1 MWTRF
6 LSAFSVKLA
15 HKALRMLIP
24 AAPIGLWHA
33 WYAASPKADYARGP
47 MTRIGAFIR
56 TALWLF
62 IPVSHLPRSLAGAL
76 CVLAFVLPNP
86 AQAQSGDTLSQEV
99 DEVTRRVLS
108 DPFITL
114 RFVALALETKDEQ
127 GQALNGI
134 VRAMLARQDPEGAIR
149 EIGRIEDPL
158 WRARSL
164 TALAE
169 FREYADNDID
179 EALNLLALAVERV
192 LGRKPLG
199 PGGADLLRVIANKQ
213 AALGELETAIETA
226 GLIPDPVDRVTALQQ
241 AASANYDGA
250 DRDRKTAE
258 IAQTVLRAAFE
269 QAKNIEDTSQRT
281 SHMFIDIGEALA
293 EVDDIAA
300 AQAAFIHTREF
311 IARAQRTGRDGAY
324 ARLGAAMISAGQ
336 LEEAMEVMRQVQEG
350 PQQVRG
356 LGAVARALA
365 EKGQTDAAP
374 PLFVLAREVA
384 ETIEDPWLKYRAIG
398 SLVKD
403 QTAIGRY
410 ADAFTTAGQITDR
423 RVQARALLEMGSILL
438 EQGELEAAALTLDY
452 IPYDSM
458 RAQLMGRLALEH
470 GRNGNKQIAQSFIA
484 RAFETT
490 GFEIQQR
497 FIPEAIRLIL
507 EAQLEIG
514 DPEIDAFVFNNVRKL
529 ADKIEDEL
537 TSVAAMAHLATAEA
551 LRGETDRANRTL
563 SGAWRNA
570 WLNRQEKEF
579 PTILKG
585 IVDGQIAIGDIL
597 SAFDTAARIPS
608 PEGEDRDERT
618 AGGDFIAPRF
628 ASLSRVAVAAA
639 KAGETDLAIRAAREM
654 QYPPARAAGLAAIA
668 VAIAEEEAGT
678 FVEPNPTTDA
688 AQPEAEE
695 EEEFIEQDL
704 FDDPFQN

>member
-1 MWTRF
+1 MRIPIRETGLLRGF
-6 LSAFSVKLA
+6 AVCIAATVFSL
-15 HKALRMLIP
+15 
-24 AAPIGLWHA
+24 
-33 WYAASPKADYARGP
+33 
-47 MTRIGAFIR
+47 AFI
-56 TALWLF
+56 T
-62 IPVSHLPRSLAGAL
+62 PDT
-76 CVLAFVLPNP
+76 

-114 RFVALALETKDEQ
+114 RFVALALETKEEQ

-134 VRAMLARQDPEGAIR
+134 VRAMLARQDPNGAIR

-169 FREYADNDID
+169 YREQTGEID
-179 EALNLLALAVERV
+179 ETLDLLSLAVERV
-192 LGRKPLG
+192 MSRQPIGV
-199 PGGADLLRVIANKQ
+199 GGADLLRVIANKQ
-213 AALGELETAIETA
+213 AALGQLETGIETA
-226 GLIPDPVDRVTALQQ
+226 GLIPDPVDRVVALQQ
-241 AASANYDGA
+241 TARANFDGA

-293 EVDDIAA
+293 AVDDIAA
-300 AQAAFIHTREF
+300 AQAVFIHAREF
-311 IARAQRTGRDGAY
+311 IARAQRTGRDGAF

-384 ETIEDPWLKYRAIG
+384 ETIEDPWLKYRAVA

-423 RVQARALLEMGSILL
+423 RAQARALLEMGFVLL
-438 EQGELEAAALTLDY
+438 DQGELEAAALTLDY
-452 IPYDSM
+452 IPFDSM
-458 RAQLMGRLALEH
+458 RAQLMGRLALAH
-470 GRNGNKQIAQSFIA
+470 GRNGQKQLAQNFIA
-484 RAFETT
+484 RSFETT
-490 GFEIQQR
+490 GFPVQQR

-507 EAQLEIG
+507 QAQLEVG
-514 DPEIDAFVFNNVRKL
+514 DPEADPFVFTNVRKF

-537 TSVAAMAHLATAEA
+537 TNVAAMAHLATAEA
-551 LRGETDRANRTL
+551 LRGQAERANRTL

-570 WLNRQEKEF
+570 WLNRQDKEF
-579 PTILKG
+579 PTILAG
-585 IVDGQIAIGDIL
+585 IVQGQIAIGDIL

-608 PEGEDRDERT
+608 PEGEDRDLT
-618 AGGDFIAPRF
+618 TPGGDFIAPRF
-628 ASLSRVAVAAA
+628 ASLSNVAVAAA
-639 KAGETDLAIRAAREM
+639 KTGETDLAIRAAREM

-668 VAIAEEEAGT
+668 VAIAEEQVGAEREQEQLGPNGT
-678 FVEPNPTTDA
+678 SEGTPQAEV
-688 AQPEAEE
+688 EE
-695 EEEFIEQDL
+695 EIIEQDL